1 MLRLIVLAMGIA
13 LVGCDTAREESSV
26 AELEVTQ
33 EKIKGCDIPLTEIV
47 GSSANTLVD
56 LSRSSSTPQD
66 SSSSR
71 TRPQT
76 MWPVRRW
83 YNAAAPRYRPV
94 HYHAR
99 QQRPGMHGT
108 TLRG

>member
-76 MWPVRRW
+76 MFCS
-83 YNAAAPRYRPV
+83 
-94 HYHAR
+94 
-99 QQRPGMHGT
+99 T
-108 TLRG
+108 EK